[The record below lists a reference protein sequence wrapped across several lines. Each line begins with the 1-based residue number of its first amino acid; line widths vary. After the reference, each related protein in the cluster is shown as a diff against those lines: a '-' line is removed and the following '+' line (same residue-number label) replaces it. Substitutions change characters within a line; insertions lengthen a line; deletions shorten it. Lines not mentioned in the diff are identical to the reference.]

1 MSPEATADEG
11 AGPCRPPFPIFPIVF
26 PLMLPIGFM
35 LLMGRRRRRRQRS
48 LEKRMARLEDR
59 LAGLEETVASE

>member
-26 PLMLPIGFM
+26 PLMFPIGFM
-35 LLMGRRRRRRQRS
+35 MLMGRRRRWRQRS
-48 LEKRMARLEDR
+48 LEKRLARVEDR
-59 LAGLEETVASE
+59 LANLEEEASSD